1 MIDYSKETGRK
12 FPIAKRV
19 INPNTQVNA
28 ENVRI
33 YKGPELHEEV
43 QGPELHEELQEPEP
57 EEVQENRI
65 NRMITPFLK
74 RLELLGSGIT
84 WGGMAAG
91 AAFSITIMAPPL
103 AGTLGFFFCIPFIF
117 VTGIISIDRI
127 SQAIYQVGGGEG
139 GDNTL
144 FVFGIDHDGELLIL
158 NLDDHPD
165 LKKKY
170 IDYMHKNPC
179 LEVNIVEVEGKHKI
193 KDSEE
198 KIMEKIPDD
207 KPVCVKN
214 PNETA
219 TKQFLGKFFQQNA
232 NVWIRVRKVKIGT
245 QEPTTLD
252 KLQKANLQGVLDIIN
267 TKNTVG
273 EISSEFVN
281 SYQPY
286 IGGEEVNETVWLNNH
301 AKNATIVLEV
311 VPEGFMGALTIHEN
325 NFKSK
330 KGWKENE
337 NSYEYVPIEEV
348 PKEGESTERESTE
361 RESTEGGRKQTKHK
375 KKSNTKKRSK
385 TKKQSKTKNRSKTK
399 KQSKRRKQKT
409 QKK

>member
-12 FPIAKRV
+12 FHIAKRV

-91 AAFSITIMAPPL
+91 AAFSITIMAPQL

-193 KDSEE
+193 KDSEG

-214 PNETA
+214 PNKIETE
-219 TKQFLGKFFQQNA
+219 QFLGKNFQQNA
-232 NVWIRVRKVKIGT
+232 NVWKRVRKFKFGT
-245 QEPTTLD
+245 REPTTLD
-252 KLQKANLQGVLDIIN
+252 KLNKDRLQGVLDIIRV
-267 TKNTVG
+267 KNEKG
-273 EISSEFVN
+273 EIYSMFES

-286 IGGEEVNETVWLNNH
+286 IGGEEVNETEWLNKH

-311 VPEGFMGALTIHEN
+311 VPKGFEEALTIHEN
-325 NFKSK
+325 NFKSIK
-330 KGWKENE
+330 EWKENE
-337 NSYEYVPIEEV
+337 NSYKYVPIEEV
-348 PKEGESTERESTE
+348 PKEELP
-361 RESTEGGRKQTKHK
+361 TEGGRKQTKH
-375 KKSNTKKRSK
+375 KKRSK
-385 TKKQSKTKNRSKTK
+385 TKKQSKTKKRSKTK